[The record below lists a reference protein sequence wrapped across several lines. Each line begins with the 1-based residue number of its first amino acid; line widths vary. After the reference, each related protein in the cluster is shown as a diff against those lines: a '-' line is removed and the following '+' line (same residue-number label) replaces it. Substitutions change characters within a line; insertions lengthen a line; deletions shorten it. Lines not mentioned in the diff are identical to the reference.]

1 MFNYPVKLELDE
13 ATGQYVVSCRDL
25 PLMNSVGDSVDSALL
40 ESVDGIVT
48 AIAIEI
54 EERRPVPYASVP
66 IAGEHVVTI
75 PVLVTMKAALHNA
88 MIETGTRKAEL
99 ARRLGQKGPQIDR
112 LLDVEHSSK
121 VETIELALRQLNRNV
136 NVSISPQARQ

>member
-1 MFNYPVKLELDE
+1 MFNYPAKLELDE

-54 EERRPVPYASVP
+54 EERRPVPYASAP

-121 VETIELALRQLNRNV
+121 VETIELALRQLNRDV
-136 NVSISPQARQ
+136 NISISPQARQ

>member
-40 ESVDGIVT
+40 ESVDGIVI

-54 EERRPVPYASVP
+54 EERRPVPYASAP
-66 IAGEHVVTI
+66 IAGEHIVTI

-121 VETIELALRQLNRNV
+121 VETIELALRQLNRDV
-136 NVSISPQARQ
+136 NVSISTQARQ